1 MTHSEGSF
9 KCEDNLS
16 LFYQKWIP
24 EDKSK
29 AVIAIVHGIG
39 EHCGRYMTLVD
50 HFVPLGYTIY
60 GFDQRGHG
68 RSPGKR
74 GHLRHWQEFR
84 SDMKNYLQLI
94 RTECEDLPLFLLGHS
109 LGGLVVLDFA
119 LHNPEG
125 IRAVIASSPALS
137 APGIPP
143 LLITLSKIMSRIWPG
158 LSIETHLDVSAL
170 SHDPAVISAYQNDP
184 LVHGLAS
191 ARMGTEF
198 NRCRETML
206 ADAAGFKLPLLI
218 YHGKS
223 DRIVPY
229 EGSLRFY
236 EMVKFKDKELH
247 LFDEGY
253 HELHHDTDKEKVF
266 LLVEDWIK
274 KHLKG

>member
-1 MTHSEGSF
+1 
-9 KCEDNLS
+9 
-16 LFYQKWIP
+16 
-24 EDKSK
+24 
-29 AVIAIVHGIG
+29 
-39 EHCGRYMTLVD
+39 
-50 HFVPLGYTIY
+50 
-60 GFDQRGHG
+60 
-68 RSPGKR
+68 
-74 GHLRHWQEFR
+74 
-84 SDMKNYLQLI
+84 
-94 RTECEDLPLFLLGHS
+94 
-109 LGGLVVLDFA
+109 
-119 LHNPEG
+119 
-125 IRAVIASSPALS
+125 
-137 APGIPP
+137 
-143 LLITLSKIMSRIWPG
+143 MSRIWPG